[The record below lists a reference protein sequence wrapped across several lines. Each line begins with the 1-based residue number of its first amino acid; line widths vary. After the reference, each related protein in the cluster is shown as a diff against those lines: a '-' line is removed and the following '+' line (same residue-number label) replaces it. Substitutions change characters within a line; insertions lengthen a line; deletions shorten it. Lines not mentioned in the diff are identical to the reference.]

1 MRTVDCTTC
10 GARFAVPDELFT
22 RAVSGRQRRIVC
34 KRCGVRVVIDGTRA
48 TGTEAP
54 WIVTFGED
62 DDREFTPRQLR
73 EAIAMGRIQGSALVW
88 RDGMDEWV
96 ALRTVEEF
104 ASAFGPRPAA
114 GAAPES
120 PAPSDADG
128 TADSELTAPLDADA
142 VPDADDGSGARE
154 PVAPAEHDRNPSSIP
169 APQAVALPGARP
181 GLTPPPKPAAR
192 DAQAGP
198 PRQSPA
204 AEAQPTARA
213 APSGG
218 EAGAIQDLFSV
229 ESIPPVAVLTDS
241 EVLSLPP
248 SRPARGPSPRVII
261 PRAARVPTDAER
273 PPLPAAAMP
282 PTAVAPAPAI
292 PDGGF
297 DVDVTDADGLPD
309 AVDVAL
315 DDGPAAA
322 RADDG
327 ERSGRWRP
335 GWLALGGAAG
345 VALVASGLLLMGA
358 RDRARDAATPAGEG
372 RVGATDPVAPAPS
385 GAVRRETQD
394 DQPAAATTRREN
406 ADAAPPAA
414 PPPAA
419 PSEPADVRAGSPAA
433 ATVRG
438 IPGGSVAPAAPV
450 TATGTADRSQ
460 PRAATGARSTP
471 VATAAPTPAGAP
483 FDRAAAASALTAAS
497 ASASSCRRGADP
509 SGTATVTVT
518 FAPSGRVTSVNVAG
532 PPFAGTATGG
542 CIATTL
548 RRATVPP
555 FSGGHVTVSKR
566 IVVQ

>member
-48 TGTEAP
+48 TGSEAP
-54 WIVTFGED
+54 WVVTFGED

-73 EAIAMGRIQGSALVW
+73 EAIEMGRIQGSALVW

-120 PAPSDADG
+120 TVPSDADEAADAELPAPLE
-128 TADSELTAPLDADA
+128 ADS
-142 VPDADDGSGARE
+142 VPDSDDGSSARE
-154 PVAPAEHDRNPSSIP
+154 PGDPVGHDRSPSSIP
-169 APQAVALPGARP
+169 APGVVEPPGSRP

-192 DAQAGP
+192 GVPGAGAP
-198 PRQSPA
+198 QPSPA

-213 APSGG
+213 APNGA

-229 ESIPPVAVLTDS
+229 ESIPPVAMLTDS

-261 PRAARVPTDAER
+261 PRAARVPADAER

-282 PTAVAPAPAI
+282 PRAVEPAPAI
-292 PDGGF
+292 SDGDF
-297 DVDVTDADGLPD
+297 DVDVTDAGGLPD

-315 DDGPAAA
+315 DEGPAAA
-322 RADDG
+322 RDDAG
-327 ERSGRWRP
+327 GRSGRWRP

-358 RDRARDAATPAGEG
+358 RDRARDGATPGGE
-372 RVGATDPVAPAPS
+372 RPVAAADPGAPVPS
-385 GAVRRETQD
+385 GAVQRETPV
-394 DQPAAATTRREN
+394 DQPAAVTTHRE
-406 ADAAPPAA
+406 DAPAPTA
-414 PPPAA
+414 PPPDAPPGPTAA
-419 PSEPADVRAGSPAA
+419 RAGSPAA

-438 IPGGSVAPAAPV
+438 GPGASVAPAATV
-450 TATGTADRSQ
+450 TATGTADRGQ
-460 PRAATGARSTP
+460 PGAAPGARSTP
-471 VATAAPTPAGAP
+471 VATAAPAPAGAP
-483 FDRAAAASALTAAS
+483 FDRAAAASALTTAS
-497 ASASSCRRGADP
+497 ASASGCRRGADP